1 MPETEI
7 RTHLIELAFQK
18 LLNTKHLYQTVD
30 VDFEPAIREEATE
43 IFRRRNRD
51 SIGGVIK
58 LNPKKSTL
66 DEVRQELFAEL
77 DALDWFCGILLPVP
91 PHRVCF
97 SLLPVGTL
105 CSVCDE
111 VTAFNL
117 WDQDEQ
123 SVRTITLGTKG
134 EQVFTLTLQCQ
145 GCRSRVVVFMVRRK
159 GRKIQLVGRSEFE
172 EVKAPSYIPKEHK
185 GFYSQAL
192 IAFNC
197 GRFLPALFLLRTL
210 IEQYMRAVTRRADLR
225 GDELCDE
232 YNKTLDEDFKSRFP
246 SLKDVYGKLSDALH
260 RADPNESLFKAELE
274 RVGHHFEGRDL
285 FARVKKTNKPN
296 GRAPASAAPH
306 ASRERTGKRK
316 R

>member
-97 SLLPVGTL
+97 SLLPVRTL

-123 SVRTITLGTKG
+123 SVRTITLGSKG
-134 EQVFTLTLQCQ
+134 EQVFTFTLQCQ

-192 IAFNC
+192 VAFNC
-197 GRFLPALFLLRTL
+197 GQTLAALFLLRTL
-210 IEQYMRAVTRRADLR
+210 IEQHMRTETALTDLR
-225 GDELCDE
+225 GEDEDLCDE
-232 YNKTLDEDFKSRFP
+232 YNKTLDDDFKGRFA
-246 SLKDVYGKLSDALH
+246 SFKDVYGKLSDALH
-260 RADPNESLFKAELE
+260 RASPNESLFKSEIE
-274 RVGHHFEGRDL
+274 RVRLHFQGLEL
-285 FARVKKTNKPN
+285 FAKVKKPKRS
-296 GRAPASAAPH
+296 GVRR
-306 ASRERTGKRK
+306 ASRLTPRKGKVE
-316 R
+316 